1 MAEKVN
7 DYGFTFLDSE
17 KSQKFKGFLGR
28 CKKFRFY
35 TKCWGKEFHTI
46 KKHLRSALFYNESDQ
61 TSFKRRLRKCKT
73 IVSQN

>member
-7 DYGFTFLDSE
+7 DYGFTFLNSE

-35 TKCWGKEFHTI
+35 TKCWDQEYHQ
-46 KKHLRSALFYNESDQ
+46 NEKSIYEVLYFIMKV
-61 TSFKRRLRKCKT
+61 TKP
-73 IVSQN
+73 N

>member
-35 TKCWGKEFHTI
+35 TKCW
-46 KKHLRSALFYNESDQ
+46 DQ
-61 TSFKRRLRKCKT
+61 EYH
-73 IVSQN
+73 QN